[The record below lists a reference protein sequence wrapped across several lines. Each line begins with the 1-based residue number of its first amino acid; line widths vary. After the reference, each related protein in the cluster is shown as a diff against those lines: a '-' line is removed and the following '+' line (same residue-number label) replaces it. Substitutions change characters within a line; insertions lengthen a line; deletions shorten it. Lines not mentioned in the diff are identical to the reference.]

1 MSPFL
6 IRKFLMPHPKLQQE
20 DCFPVSFNEGATDL
34 DKYIPVVAEG
44 LILLP
49 ETTQSPYSDFC

>member
-1 MSPFL
+1 
-6 IRKFLMPHPKLQQE
+6 MPHPKLQQE